1 MPSALIRQV
10 ADYCWSNNFLDVF
23 HKFFRDHAEAF
34 IGAPDMTG
42 GEHNLEYYG
51 LFQLYLEVYEST
63 LTEYLSTL
71 DQSISDFYAEV
82 KDVQDES
89 MDPYLKTFVDCLL
102 ASADYESFYKV
113 MVREGKKKATA
124 LRKEALKAEVKQAQA
139 LEAAG
144 EANHQLPAEGK
155 GYSLQDPADEKNSRN
170 YDEASDAKS
179 PTREDAADVKGGDF
193 K

>member
-1 MPSALIRQV
+1 MPSALVRQV

-34 IGAPDMTG
+34 IGAPEMTG

-51 LFQLYLEVYEST
+51 LFQVYLEVYEST
-63 LTEYLSTL
+63 LVEYLSTL
-71 DQSISDFYAEV
+71 DKSITEFYAEL
-82 KDVQDES
+82 KDVQDDT

-113 MVREGKKKATA
+113 MVREGKKKATS
-124 LRKEALKAEVKQAQA
+124 LKKEALKAEMKLQQAQ
-139 LEAAG
+139 EA
-144 EANHQLPAEGK
+144 PAEGK
-155 GYSLQDPADEKNSRN
+155 GFSLQDPADEKSGRS
-170 YDEASDAKS
+170 YDNADAKS
-179 PTREDAADVKGGDF
+179 PTREDVADVKGGDF

>member
-51 LFQLYLEVYEST
+51 LFQLYLEVYEAT

-179 PTREDAADVKGGDF
+179 PTREDVADVKGGDF

>member
-34 IGAPDMTG
+34 IGAPEMTG

-63 LTEYLSTL
+63 LVEYLSTL
-71 DQSISDFYAEV
+71 DHSINDFYAEV

-113 MVREGKKKATA
+113 MVREGKKKASS
-124 LRKEALKAEVKQAQA
+124 LRKEALKAEMKLQQAA
-139 LEAAG
+139 EAAG
-144 EANHQLPAEGK
+144 EQYQPAEGK
-155 GYSLQDPADEKNSRN
+155 SYALQEPADEKGTRN
-170 YDEASDAKS
+170 HDNADAKS
-179 PTREDAADVKGGDF
+179 PTRDDAADVKGGDF

>member
-34 IGAPDMTG
+34 IGAPEMTG

-71 DQSISDFYAEV
+71 DQSITDFYAEV
-82 KDVQDES
+82 KEVQDES

-102 ASADYESFYKV
+102 ASADYDSFYKV

-124 LRKEALKAEVKQAQA
+124 LRKEALKAEMKQAQA
-139 LEAAG
+139 AEG
-144 EANHQLPAEGK
+144 PGSDNQLPAEGK
-155 GYSLQDPADEKNSRN
+155 GYSLQEPADEKNSRH
-170 YDEASDAKS
+170 YDEVSDAKS
-179 PTREDAADVKGGDF
+179 PTRDDAADMKGGDF

>member
-1 MPSALIRQV
+1 MPSPLIRQV

-42 GEHNLEYYG
+42 GEHNMEYYA
-51 LFQLYLEVYEST
+51 LFQLYLEVYEAT
-63 LTEYLSTL
+63 LTEYLSSL
-71 DQSISDFYAEV
+71 GEGIEGFYAEV
-82 KDVQDES
+82 REVQDES

-124 LRKEALKAEVKQAQA
+124 LKKEQLKAEVKLAQSGF
-139 LEAAG
+139 EAG
-144 EANHQLPAEGK
+144 EK
-155 GYSLQDPADEKNSRN
+155 GGAAPPVSDEKGAYRHEEADSKNSSSI
-170 YDEASDAKS
+170 DVEADS
-179 PTREDAADVKGGDF
+179 KGGDF